1 MAALL
6 FTFYAPKAQ
15 AQPFADV
22 PTDIFAFDAVAE
34 LAAKGIIEGYPDG
47 TFKGDRA
54 MTRYEM
60 AMVVARILARIE
72 AIKIPPPPAPPPAGV
87 TPATL
92 AALQRMVN
100 EFRAELAAQ
109 GVRVTAVEE
118 ELAAIRARLSNVKIT
133 GDVRFRYN
141 LFATPA
147 VVAGGFPVPGVGV
160 PGALNPSIQQ
170 RARLTF
176 VGQATSNVR
185 ATLRVTTSPG
195 PATCA
200 VTPCALGTTASQFTW
215 GTNFG
220 AVGGPGFSTIRFD
233 VAQLEY
239 SGLLGANWTLGQ
251 QVYTQDPIGKSGLG
265 LLFDPSNMSNIGV
278 EPGLLATGKFGGFS
292 WDAGVWRDT
301 TDTDIWTG
309 RVGFAL
315 LPGWTATIGAI
326 SQRRNAVSP
335 GTAGWT
341 ANTSDTGWEA
351 NLQGNLLPGVG
362 FGAAFANFNG
372 ITPPGAAGNGGGG
385 AMVATTSSNAWTA
398 WFNIDLGAMSGMTQF
413 APVLAVW
420 YKNYGPSSGPLSGPI
435 LSGAATE
442 FFNSFVWN
450 FTGWGAQFNFKLTPD
465 LSGQVNYESGSCN
478 IATGAGT
485 GACPSAGASV
495 QEVFA
500 QASYALATR
509 TSLAVNYRS
518 QTVGGSNA
526 NQYRVQLTYSY

>member
-1 MAALL
+1 MKKVALLVMAALL

-118 ELAAIRARLSNVKIT
+118 ELAAIRSRLSNVKIT
-133 GDVRFRYN
+133 GDVRVRYN
-141 LFATPA
+141 QFNTPTPNPCPI
-147 VVAGGFPVPGVGV
+147 AGCVPGIGV
-160 PGALNPSIQQ
+160 PGALLPSIQQ

-185 ATLRVTTSPG
+185 GTLRMTTSP
-195 PATCA
+195 TS
-200 VTPCALGTTASQFTW
+200 VFSSQITW

-220 AVGGPGFSTIRFD
+220 LVGGPQFSQIRFD
-233 VAQLEY
+233 VVQLEY

-265 LLFDPSNMSNIGV
+265 LLFDPGNMSNIGV
-278 EPGLLATGKFGGFS
+278 EPGLFATGKFGGFS

-301 TDTDIWTG
+301 PDTDIWTG

-315 LPGWTATIGAI
+315 LPGWTASVGAI
-326 SQRRNAVSP
+326 SQRRNSVAP

-351 NLQGNLLPGVG
+351 NLMGNLLPGVG

-398 WFNIDLGAMSGMTQF
+398 WFNLDLGAMSGMSTF

-435 LSGAATE
+435 MSGAATE

-450 FTGWGAQFNFKLTPD
+450 FTGWGAQFNFKMTPD
-465 LSGQVNYESGSCN
+465 LSGQVNYESGSCQ
-478 IATGAGT
+478 IASAAQLCPANGT
-485 GACPSAGASV
+485 SV
-495 QEVFA
+495 TELFA
-500 QASYALATR
+500 QASYALAAR

-518 QTVGGSNA
+518 QTVGTSNA
-526 NQYRVQLTYSY
+526 SQYRVQLTYSY